1 MKRNDSEQM
10 TKLRNSSIFGNNET
24 KKGSVRRIKIET
36 KANDNDAV
44 SASETMTSYHSDC
57 DYTCNSCKYNYTD
70 GNKSYCQKP
79 ITSDD
84 YTTVSSDDVKV
95 GYEINS
101 TSPTLERRFEEMDKR
116 LFKIEEKLD
125 YIITHLSEL
134 KNLKY
139 NLKEAEK
146 ELIKDF
152 IKGF

>member
-36 KANDNDAV
+36 KNNNDIVSKTDTKNDYK
-44 SASETMTSYHSDC
+44 SNNISYSEDPMTINPYVTATVDNVNV
-57 DYTCNSCKYNYTD
+57 DYGKDPFVLS
-70 GNKSYCQKP
+70 
-79 ITSDD
+79 
-84 YTTVSSDDVKV
+84 
-95 GYEINS
+95 EIKI
-101 TSPTLERRFEEMDKR
+101 EEMDKR